1 MPGGGSIE
9 LGRIAGI
16 RVGVDPSW
24 FLVLFLITWSLT
36 GYYRSLFPGRETTA
50 FLLACASAL
59 LFFASVLLHEL
70 GHAAVARR
78 NGIGILGVELWL
90 FGGIAR
96 FDRDAPRAG
105 VEFRVAAA
113 GPLVTAL
120 VAAACFGAGALLT
133 APREMLHATFFERAA
148 LGELPALLAYLAFVN
163 AALLVFNLLPAF
175 PLDGGRI
182 LRALVWGLTGNRERA
197 TRFAAGLGRL
207 LGLALIA
214 FGVAR
219 LASGSLIAGAWL
231 LFIGYFL
238 YRAARDEALRARIGE
253 PLAGMTV
260 ADVMDDEPVAIPA
273 TATVERAF
281 EEFFLRYGWQ
291 WFPVVD
297 TSGRLVGL
305 VPRKAVDD
313 VDFERRPSTRIEE
326 VMAHARGDELE
337 AISVPTDAPLERL
350 FASNALARL
359 GAVLAIDAQGYLRGV
374 VTAED
379 LRRALRGLVA
389 PALA

>member
-1 MPGGGSIE
+1 
-9 LGRIAGI
+9 
-16 RVGVDPSW
+16 
-24 FLVLFLITWSLT
+24 
-36 GYYRSLFPGRETTA
+36 
-50 FLLACASAL
+50 
-59 LFFASVLLHEL
+59 
-70 GHAAVARR
+70 
-78 NGIGILGVELWL
+78 
-90 FGGIAR
+90 
-96 FDRDAPRAG
+96 
-105 VEFRVAAA
+105 
-113 GPLVTAL
+113 
-120 VAAACFGAGALLT
+120 
-133 APREMLHATFFERAA
+133 
-148 LGELPALLAYLAFVN
+148 
-163 AALLVFNLLPAF
+163 
-175 PLDGGRI
+175 
-182 LRALVWGLTGNRERA
+182 
-197 TRFAAGLGRL
+197 
-207 LGLALIA
+207 
-214 FGVAR
+214 
-219 LASGSLIAGAWL
+219 
-231 LFIGYFL
+231 
-238 YRAARDEALRARIGE
+238 
-253 PLAGMTV
+253 MTV

-273 TATVERAF
+273 TATVEHAF

-337 AISVPTDAPLERL
+337 AITVPTDAPLERL